1 MSLSSEHM
9 SGYSEYTAF
18 GKWTIGFGLDNLKI
32 RNITRPLGE
41 GGGDSLRNNN
51 KL

>member
-1 MSLSSEHM
+1 MPLSSEHVR
-9 SGYSEYTAF
+9 GYSENTAS
-18 GKWTIGFGLDNLKI
+18 GKWTIGFGLDNIKI